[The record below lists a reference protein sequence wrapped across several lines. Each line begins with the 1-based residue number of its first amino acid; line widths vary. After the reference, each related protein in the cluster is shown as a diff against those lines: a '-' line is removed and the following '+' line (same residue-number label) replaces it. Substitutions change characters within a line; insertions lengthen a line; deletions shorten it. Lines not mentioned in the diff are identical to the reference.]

1 MHQITTHHDF
11 DAPAHVLWDY
21 LQDFANIE
29 RWWPKDV
36 PAVQIERVVIE
47 GEGIGLVRHIYNKGF
62 PTAVSE
68 RLDALEPESMTYRL
82 SIVGERPAGIESYQ
96 ATGRIEAL
104 GENRCRLNYES
115 AFSVAPGREEEA
127 QTFLRVAYELMFQ
140 GLASALARDVARL

>member
-1 MHQITTHHDF
+1 MLQIRTHHDF
-11 DAPAHVLWDY
+11 NAPSRVLWDY

-68 RLDALEPESMTYRL
+68 RLDALDPESMTYRL
-82 SIVGERPAGIESYQ
+82 SIVGDRPAGLVTYQ
-96 ATGRIEAL
+96 ATGHVEAL

-115 AFSVAPGREEEA
+115 VFAVLPGREQEA
-127 QTFLRVAYELMFQ
+127 EAFLRMAYDLMFQ
-140 GLASALARDVARL
+140 GLGAAVLRDAERL